1 MSFKVEGGI
10 EKRDIWAGFDAVNNG
25 MGSEQEDANQ
35 SSDTLAAIEDQ
46 SNAHTLPSK
55 ISYLEFL
62 IFFLK
67 SFDKLYL
74 EQYDFGLP
82 QSAISLRL
90 TLDIFRVISED
101 K

>member
-1 MSFKVEGGI
+1 MG
-10 EKRDIWAGFDAVNNG
+10 EKA
-25 MGSEQEDANQ
+25 
-35 SSDTLAAIEDQ
+35 L
-46 SNAHTLPSK
+46 TLPAK

-101 K
+101 NMNISINSLINYANKSQLFPLTIT